1 MKLRYFNYML
11 TDYKAME
18 EKLNCLAQKGW
29 ALQWLRYGFA
39 GFAPTTRADLR
50 YTVEPVPR
58 GQTRDEWD
66 DWEYRLLC
74 ADAGW
79 EVAAVNRTFRV
90 FASKEGAPPLP
101 MDTDPALTFWEQ
113 WARPLLRDGLCHIL
127 LGLIDLFFYI
137 PHGFVPG
144 QWYSSFYLAA
154 MLFAC
159 GWFFFCGAWELW
171 LRRKFRQAAE
181 RGESLPAVS
190 PRFALLRYFLR
201 DLLVI
206 SLVLL
211 LIFLLLF

>member
-1 MKLRYFNYML
+1 MKLCYFNYMR

-39 GFAPTTRADLR
+39 GFAPTPRADLR

-90 FASKEGAPPLP
+90 FASKEGAHPLP
-101 MDTDPALTFWEQ
+101 MDTDPALAFREKWD
-113 WARPLLRDGLCHIL
+113 RPLLWDGLGNIL
-127 LGLIDLFFYI
+127 LGL
-137 PHGFVPG
+137 
-144 QWYSSFYLAA
+144 FYLIYFFPRAFSLDGRYSPLYPA
-154 MLFAC
+154 VMLFAC
-159 GWFFFCGAWELW
+159 GWFLFQGAWEL
-171 LRRKFRQAAE
+171 LTRRKFRQAAE

-201 DLLVI
+201 DLLVV

-211 LIFLLLF
+211 LILLLF